1 MHCRRHMNRGISVQL
16 QAVYRLLVRKIYG
29 TFSYRRKSA
38 PSVYPPGWMLY
49 FSPTG
54 LSAPVEEALTE
65 QITLLR
71 YTGWPIR
78 VLPLTERIPSD
89 CIGILERTDGERS
102 IFRMYLKP
110 REVCVVKTQ
119 ILWLTP
125 HEITEQAV
133 SAQVQDLS

>member
-1 MHCRRHMNRGISVQL
+1 MHCRRHMNRGLSVRL
-16 QAVYRLLVRKIYG
+16 QAIYRLLSRRIHG
-29 TFSYRRKSA
+29 IFSSGRKS
-38 PSVYPPGWMLY
+38 G
-49 FSPTG
+49 SPVDSPEWLLFLPQTG
-54 LSAPVEEALTE
+54 LSVPVEEALTE
-65 QITLLR
+65 QIMLLR

-89 CIGILERTDGERS
+89 CIGILEQTDGERS
-102 IFRMYLKP
+102 ISRMYLKP

-133 SAQVQDLS
+133 SAQVQYLS